1 MFKRVNMGFVTIIL
15 RFSQESMLIS
25 VWIGAMKIEISV
37 FSCIWL
43 ATKCSQQCLDSMGIW
58 VVYVFFFFFYC
69 THRIDSTFEIRLNY
83 THRTCDIRRCGL
95 CVAGMSECELISY
108 HLDIYVNFEW
118 QMFEMLY
125 GMLSKW
131 LKGETKHF
139 NLFESYERDRKK
151 TT

>member
-1 MFKRVNMGFVTIIL
+1 MHLVSDEV
-15 RFSQESMLIS
+15 
-25 VWIGAMKIEISV
+25 
-37 FSCIWL
+37 L
-43 ATKCSQQCLDSMGIW
+43 ATMSRFDGNMVCVC
-58 VVYVFFFFFYC
+58 VFFFFFYC

-139 NLFESYERDRKK
+139 NLFETNERARQKK
-151 TT
+151 QHRIK